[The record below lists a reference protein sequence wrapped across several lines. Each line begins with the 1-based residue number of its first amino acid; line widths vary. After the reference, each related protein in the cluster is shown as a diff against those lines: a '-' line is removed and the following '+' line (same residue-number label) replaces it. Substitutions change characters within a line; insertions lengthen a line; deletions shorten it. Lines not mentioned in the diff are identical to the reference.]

1 MHREPERE
9 LMLYRTPNQRCKKM
23 RAVNKPDAELFGADP
38 DAVSW
43 RKSSRCAHGDCI
55 EVGSRPAAA
64 VLTETGLAATVAV
77 RDTKY
82 HGAGP
87 SLVFTPDTW
96 RSFVAGVKHGCA
108 AH

>member
-1 MHREPERE
+1 MLREPERE
-9 LMLYRTPNQRCKKM
+9 LMLYRTPNQRCENM

-38 DAVSW
+38 DAASW
-43 RKSSRCAHGDCI
+43 RKSSRCAHGDCV
-55 EVGSRPAAA
+55 EVGSRPAA
-64 VLTETGLAATVAV
+64 GVAV
-77 RDTKY
+77 RDTKH

>member
-1 MHREPERE
+1 
-9 LMLYRTPNQRCKKM
+9 M

-38 DAVSW
+38 DAASW
-43 RKSSRCAHGDCI
+43 RTSSRCAHGDCV

-64 VLTETGLAATVAV
+64 VPAKTVLAATVAV
-77 RDTKY
+77 RDTKH

-87 SLVFTPDTW
+87 RLVFTPDAW

-108 AH
+108 TH

>member
-1 MHREPERE
+1 
-9 LMLYRTPNQRCKKM
+9 M

-38 DAVSW
+38 DAASW
-43 RKSSRCAHGDCI
+43 RKSSRCAHGDCV

-64 VLTETGLAATVAV
+64 VLTETGPAETVLAATVLAAAVAV
-77 RDTKY
+77 RDTKH

-87 SLVFTPDTW
+87 RLVFTPDAW

-108 AH
+108 TH